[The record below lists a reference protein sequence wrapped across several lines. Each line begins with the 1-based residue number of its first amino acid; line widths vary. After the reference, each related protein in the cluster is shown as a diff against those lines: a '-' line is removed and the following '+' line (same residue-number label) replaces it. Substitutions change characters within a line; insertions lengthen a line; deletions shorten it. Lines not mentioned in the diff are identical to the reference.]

1 MSHHK
6 TDKNESQDARRHD
19 QNKAEHP
26 DKKADKHQ
34 SKPSPEDKKH
44 R

>member
-6 TDKNESQDARRHD
+6 PAKDRNESQDALRHD

-26 DKKADKHQ
+26 DKKHSAKEKQDV
-34 SKPSPEDKKH
+34 KKH